1 MLNKNSSQKVIKKL
15 NIFLAGETDEKWLNG
30 EKKSFFV
37 IIKCFKRIYKDKQQ
51 QYKIILGYNYVSFF
65 DDE

>member
-1 MLNKNSSQKVIKKL
+1 MLNKNNSQKVIKKL

-30 EKKSFFV
+30 KKKSFFV

-51 QYKIILGYNYVSFF
+51 
-65 DDE
+65 

>member
-30 EKKSFFV
+30 KKKVF
-37 IIKCFKRIYKDKQQ
+37 
-51 QYKIILGYNYVSFF
+51 LL
-65 DDE
+65 